1 MRRVLKAKAEHH
13 AADSGVMADRGAIA
27 AQAAGGDLGVAAGAV
42 KAAVVDVTAFRMKII
57 ASPQDSRANHAGNFF
72 LPWLGW
78 TAGPVHWPHSALRRS
93 DGNNISKTAK
103 RNEADRPAQNEGRTT
118 RPT

>member
-13 AADSGVMADRGAIA
+13 AADSGVMADRAAIA
-27 AQAAGGDLGVAAGAV
+27 AQAADADLAVAAGAV
-42 KAAVVDVTAFRMKII
+42 KAAVVDVTGFRMKII

-78 TAGPVHWPHSALRRS
+78 TAGPVKLAALCFEE
-93 DGNNISKTAK
+93 K
-103 RNEADRPAQNEGRTT
+103 RWQQHFKNGKKK
-118 RPT
+118 